1 MTDAPRLLVVDEDE
15 VLLGRAMRW
24 LRSSGYLPV
33 GASTAERARALLA
46 TDPYDLMLTRTR
58 LAVLS
63 GVRLMQL
70 AYLERPGMRVVLM
83 GDRPDAMLE
92 MEARR
97 YGARYVI
104 NPETREALVAAVAAA
119 LPDARPRQRWPRKR
133 LRRQLPIRVRHD
145 PGVLVD
151 VSYGGLCVEMPAGAG
166 EPPSPFDVTVDDFD
180 IQVRAQA
187 VWCYREAGRLRLGA
201 MLVTPRSGDDA
212 RWRLLVD
219 LVPEPGAEQAGGV
232 MAR

>member
-1 MTDAPRLLVVDEDE
+1 MTDAPRILLVDEDE
-15 VLLGRAMRW
+15 VRLGRTMRW
-24 LRSSGYLPV
+24 LSTSGYLPI
-33 GASTAERARALLA
+33 GAATAERARALLA

-58 LAVLS
+58 LAVVS

-70 AYLERPGMRVVLM
+70 AYVERPSTRAVLV

-133 LRRQLPIRVRHD
+133 LRRQLPIRVRHG

-151 VSYGGLCVEMPAGAG
+151 VSYAGLCVEMPAGAG
-166 EPPSPFDVTVDDFD
+166 ELLSPFDVTVDDFG

-187 VWCYREAGRLRLGA
+187 VWCQREADRLRFGA
-201 MLVTPRSGDDA
+201 MLVTPQSGDDV
-212 RWRLLVD
+212 RWRTLVD
-219 LVPEPGAEQAGGV
+219 LLPESGTEPPGRV